1 MFRFA
6 VERVPAEPGCPMAIS
21 PLSPLSLHFLG
32 DDGYS
37 LVTQPH
43 IGFAVVLQTTINRS
57 VHAIG
62 IGVHGASKVR
72 MTLRPAPEN
81 TGIVFVRADR
91 GDAAIEAKAHWV
103 CDTLLSTS
111 VGEGDLR
118 VATVEHLMSALW
130 GVGVD
135 NLIVELNGEEL
146 PILDGSA
153 APFVRLVQSVGLRKQ
168 SALRRFIRVR
178 REIEVRHGDSYAL
191 LRPFDGFRASYTF
204 VADHP
209 VYNRYPKSA
218 CIDFGSVAYE
228 DAVAGARS
236 FGLMAEL
243 SAAQAANR
251 CLGSSLEN
259 AVGID
264 DQGILNPE
272 GLRFDDEFVKHK
284 VLDAIGDLYLL
295 GGPLLGEFV
304 GYKSGHTLNNRLAR
318 ALLEAPSAWEY
329 VTFGSDP
336 QRLAPRSQGAHQT
349 PSRARPVAR

>member
-1 MFRFA
+1 
-6 VERVPAEPGCPMAIS
+6 MAIS

-178 REIEVRHGDSYAL
+178 R
-191 LRPFDGFRASYTF
+191 FRRLS
-204 VADHP
+204 
-209 VYNRYPKSA
+209 
-218 CIDFGSVAYE
+218 G
-228 DAVAGARS
+228 
-236 FGLMAEL
+236 EL
-243 SAAQAANR
+243 HV
-251 CLGSSLEN
+251 C
-259 AVGID
+259 
-264 DQGILNPE
+264 
-272 GLRFDDEFVKHK
+272 
-284 VLDAIGDLYLL
+284 
-295 GGPLLGEFV
+295 GGPPGVQPLSQV
-304 GYKSGHTLNNRLAR
+304 GVHRFRVGRIRRRGRRR
-318 ALLEAPSAWEY
+318 ALVWLD
-329 VTFGSDP
+329 G
-336 QRLAPRSQGAHQT
+336 
-349 PSRARPVAR
+349 RACCRAGCQSLPGVEP

>member
-118 VATVEHLMSALW
+118 VATVEHLIERHC
-130 GVGVD
+130 V
-135 NLIVELNGEEL
+135 VEDRNARAVLGRDLVHVIGGE
-146 PILDGSA
+146 
-153 APFVRLVQSVGLRKQ
+153 
-168 SALRRFIRVR
+168 
-178 REIEVRHGDSYAL
+178 H
-191 LRPFDGFRASYTF
+191 
-204 VADHP
+204 
-209 VYNRYPKSA
+209 
-218 CIDFGSVAYE
+218 
-228 DAVAGARS
+228 VAGAGHVNHDDIGRS
-236 FGLMAEL
+236 RKVFADVACSETGD
-243 SAAQAANR
+243 QI
-251 CLGSSLEN
+251 
-259 AVGID
+259 ID
-264 DQGILNPE
+264 TARPCAGND
-272 GLRFDDEFVKHK
+272 
-284 VLDAIGDLYLL
+284 GD
-295 GGPLLGEFV
+295 
-304 GYKSGHTLNNRLAR
+304 RLALVEIFLR
-318 ALLEAPSAWEY
+318 DRWRCN
-329 VTFGSDP
+329 SDGEDC
-336 QRLAPRSQGAHQT
+336 RKTSDAYT
-349 PSRARPVAR
+349 P

>member
-1 MFRFA
+1 M
-6 VERVPAEPGCPMAIS
+6 
-21 PLSPLSLHFLG
+21 
-32 DDGYS
+32 
-37 LVTQPH
+37 
-43 IGFAVVLQTTINRS
+43 LQTTINRS

-62 IGVHGASKVR
+62 IGVHGAAKVR

-81 TGIVFVRADR
+81 TGIVFVRSDR
-91 GDAAIEAKAHWV
+91 GDAVIEARAHRV

-111 VGEGDLR
+111 VGQGDVR
-118 VATVEHLMSALW
+118 VSTVEHLMSALW
-130 GVGVD
+130 GLGVD

-153 APFVRLVQSVGLRKQ
+153 APFVRLLKSVGLRRQ
-168 SALRRFIRVR
+168 SALRKFIRIR
-178 REIEVRHGDSYAL
+178 REIEVRHGDAVAR
-191 LRPFDGFRASYTF
+191 LRPFAGFLATYTF

-218 CIDFGSVAYE
+218 SIDFGAVSYE

-236 FGLMAEL
+236 FGLMSEL
-243 SAAQAANR
+243 AAAQAANR

-295 GGPLLGEFV
+295 GGPLLGEFT
-304 GYKSGHTLNNRLAR
+304 GYKSGHTLNNRLAL
-318 ALLEAPSAWEY
+318 ALLQTPDAWDL

-336 QRLAPRSQGAHQT
+336 LRVTSPHRETESL
-349 PSRARPVAR
+349 RARPAAG